1 VSQWPRKRGQDEQ
14 KGRRLMGKE
23 QRGGLNA
30 QPHDDVLP
38 GK

>member
-1 VSQWPRKRGQDEQ
+1 VAKKKGAGRTKGASVDGPRAE
-14 KGRRLMGKE
+14 
-23 QRGGLNA
+23 GGLNA